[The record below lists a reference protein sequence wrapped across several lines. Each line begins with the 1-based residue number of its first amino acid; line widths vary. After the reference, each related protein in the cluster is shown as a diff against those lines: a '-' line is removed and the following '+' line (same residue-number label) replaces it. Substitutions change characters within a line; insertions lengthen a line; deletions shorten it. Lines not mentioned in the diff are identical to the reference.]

1 MRSSI
6 LSVLVTRKCKS
17 EAVMTVDKN
26 GQTADDRELK
36 RDIDWVYKST
46 INSAKRKNPVKS
58 KNMLNKLKM
67 GSHKMGAT
75 KDIKYV
81 EGKESTNGMPTE
93 NNVDSIM
100 GIASEPQRGGEGG
113 PKEKTTYGKQ
123 VIGYRESSF
132 LARDEEIEWIVMT
145 EIDYES
151 QLVIALPPK
160 DRPKKV
166 IRAAGKVML
175 DPQIFV
181 GLVKKQEDL
190 NQTKLLISFERN
202 FKAIK
207 NTGNLNVIVQNP
219 KNPNH
224 EYSRNRDSASDGQD
238 WTTREMRGSREPQRG
253 GV

>member
-6 LSVLVTRKCKS
+6 LSVLVTRKDKS
-17 EAVMTVDKN
+17 EGIMTVDKN
-26 GQTADDRELK
+26 GRTAEDRELK
-36 RDIDWVYKST
+36 KDVDWVYKST
-46 INSAKRKNPVKS
+46 IKSAQRKNPVKN

-75 KDIKYV
+75 KDIKLV
-81 EGKESTNGMPTE
+81 EGKSTDKGMPTE

-100 GIASEPQRGGEGG
+100 GISTPPKRGGEDG
-113 PKEKTTYGKQ
+113 PTEKTTYGKQ

-132 LARDEEIEWIVMT
+132 LAKDEEIEWIVMS

-151 QLVIALPPK
+151 QLVLALPPR

-166 IRAAGKVML
+166 IKAAGKVMI
-175 DPQIFV
+175 DPQVFV

-190 NQTKLLISFERN
+190 NQTKLIISFERN

-219 KNPNH
+219 KNPQH
-224 EYSRNRDSASDGQD
+224 DYARNRDNSQDGRD
-238 WTTREMRGSREPQRG
+238 WTTRETRGSKEPG
-253 GV
+253 YSGV